1 MTRPLRILLVGG
13 ESAGAETFKA
23 VRRSPHELLAVLT
36 SPPRGRTG
44 ASGLATLAQ
53 KGGVP
58 VMEGRLVKDPAFAAW
73 IAEQRVDLL
82 LNVHSLFL
90 VRPEVLAAPAIGCF
104 NLHPGPLPRSA
115 GLNVPSWAIFLGE
128 PSHGVTLHW
137 MAKDL
142 DDGPIA
148 FQSEF
153 PIEPADTGLSVALK
167 CVRRGIP
174 LIEELLKAAEAG
186 GVPRLP
192 QDLRERRYFRAGP
205 PEDGLVS
212 WAWPA
217 RKVLDFVRACD
228 YRPFPS
234 PWGHPGMGAPFGDVH
249 VVAARATGRP
259 ADAPPGRVG
268 AVTRE
273 GVEVACAD
281 EWVLVRDVEVGGR
294 PAGAAE
300 VLGNVRSD
308 A

>member
-1 MTRPLRILLVGG
+1 MSLRILLVGG
-13 ESAGAETFKA
+13 ESAGAETFKV
-23 VRRSPHELLAVLT
+23 VRRSGHELLAVLT
-36 SPPRGRTG
+36 APPRGRQG
-44 ASGLATLAQ
+44 VSGLATLAQ
-53 KGGVP
+53 AAGVP
-58 VMEGRLVKDPAFAAW
+58 VMEGRRVKDPAFASW

-82 LNVHSLFL
+82 LNVHSLYI

-128 PSHGVTLHW
+128 ASHGVTLHW

-153 PIEPADTGLSVALK
+153 PIEPADTGLSVAIK

-174 LIEELLKAAEAG
+174 LIERLLEAAAAG
-186 GVPRLP
+186 AIPRLA

-205 PEDGLVS
+205 PEGGLVS
-212 WAWPA
+212 WTWPA

-234 PWGHPGMGAPFGDVH
+234 PWGHPGMGPPLGDVR
-249 VVAARATGRP
+249 VVSARGTGRP

-268 AVTRE
+268 AVTAD
-273 GVEVACAD
+273 GAEVACAD
-281 EWVLVRDVEVGGR
+281 EWVLVRDVEVAGR
-294 PAGAAE
+294 SARAAD
-300 VLGNVRSD
+300 VMGDVRHVGD